1 MCTAQVLVD
10 NKKYACETCIKGHR
24 SSSCQHTD
32 RPLFEIKRKGRPVTQ
47 CEHCRELRKTKQVHV
62 KCICEKD
69 DILSDTPSPPSTSP
83 PVSAPLPRKKG
94 KTKVPDSAAFPH
106 GLPEEALEATVAP
119 HSSSESVSSDS
130 DHGGSCSCKTGGE
143 CHCCTP
149 RKSAPRK
156 PGPSKHHGPAAA
168 STSRVKERPAARHT
182 TANPSTHMQSQIMAR
197 IAELRPVLPK
207 PSPHEHHATV
217 ADAGPVHHPSSGIPH
232 ASRHHGH
239 AYSPYNRT
247 YEGLH
252 SNMGSD
258 PYSVAQNNLGTLSDP
273 QLPETFGSQ
282 LTSQALQFATGW
294 TDTFAQNVDND
305 APSFPSA
312 CGCGDNCLCPGCLE
326 HNPSPHRAP
335 SPSAFAHC
343 TNPGACSSCLDCTI
357 LSLPASIP
365 PQASPI
371 PPLDPYQ
378 SQALDEWF
386 RRVSGIALS
395 TSETQNFARLP
406 QRDPQQSQQISLP
419 PNIHSG
425 GGTISPLQQMPD
437 LSESFVNAMRCF
449 GETCNC
455 PPGMCQCIQC
465 DAYPADTPDLT
476 FATSGVRGSLQY
488 QQSTAVGSYD
498 TSSARNVA
506 SSTQQIPGRHPR
518 PSARQGTTS
527 QLSRTTAAGQMST
540 LDVVA
545 ADNARRAWTFNE
557 PSAVSSGSSA
567 SYARSHSGSSSS
579 LEDTFSSDTPF
590 RDTFR

>member
-1 MCTAQVLVD
+1 
-10 NKKYACETCIKGHR
+10 
-24 SSSCQHTD
+24 
-32 RPLFEIKRKGRPVTQ
+32 
-47 CEHCRELRKTKQVHV
+47 
-62 KCICEKD
+62 
-69 DILSDTPSPPSTSP
+69 
-83 PVSAPLPRKKG
+83 
-94 KTKVPDSAAFPH
+94 
-106 GLPEEALEATVAP
+106 
-119 HSSSESVSSDS
+119 
-130 DHGGSCSCKTGGE
+130 
-143 CHCCTP
+143 
-149 RKSAPRK
+149 
-156 PGPSKHHGPAAA
+156 
-168 STSRVKERPAARHT
+168 
-182 TANPSTHMQSQIMAR
+182 MAR

-207 PSPHEHHATV
+207 PSPHGHHATV

-247 YEGLH
+247 YEGVN

-258 PYSVAQNNLGTLSDP
+258 PFSVTQNNLGTLSDP
-273 QLPETFGSQ
+273 QLPEDFGSH
-282 LTSQALQFATGW
+282 LTSEALQFATAW
-294 TDTFAQNVDND
+294 TDTFAQSVDND
-305 APSFPSA
+305 TPSFPSA

-365 PQASPI
+365 PQESSI
-371 PPLDPYQ
+371 PPPDPYQ

-386 RRVSGIALS
+386 RRVSGIAPS

-425 GGTISPLQQMPD
+425 RGTISPLQQVPD
-437 LSESFVNAMRCF
+437 LSECFVNAMRCF

-488 QQSTAVGSYD
+488 QQSTAAGSYSD
-498 TSSARNVA
+498 SSASNVA
-506 SSTQQIPGRHPR
+506 SSSTQQIPGELRA
-518 PSARQGTTS
+518 SS
-527 QLSRTTAAGQMST
+527 QA
-540 LDVVA
+540 
-545 ADNARRAWTFNE
+545 
-557 PSAVSSGSSA
+557 
-567 SYARSHSGSSSS
+567 
-579 LEDTFSSDTPF
+579 
-590 RDTFR
+590 